1 MAAML
6 VAIAVSGILLSMA
19 MPAWK
24 QLAQR
29 EKEAELIFRGEQ
41 YARAIGL
48 FQRKYAGAFPP
59 SVDLLVEQKF
69 LRRKYK
75 DPMTKNGDFEI
86 LYQNSAAALPGQASE
101 SARMPGQ
108 RATQPTPQQ
117 PQQQGQL
124 QSAFGFTGQ
133 TAGPR
138 GGMLGVASKSKEKA
152 LRLYKG
158 RTRYNEWQFVYSAA
172 TNNPGAPGGPP
183 GLPRPGQGGTNPG
196 GGFPTPGGTGPGGG
210 FGPKT
215 GQPGTSPFG
224 QPGTSPFGRPGSS
237 PFGPST
243 APRPGTAR
251 PPQ

>member
-19 MPAWK
+19 MPYWR
-24 QLAQR
+24 QVQQR

-59 SVDLLVEQKF
+59 SLDVLLEQKF

-75 DPMTKNGDFEI
+75 DPMTKNGEFEI

-101 SARMPGQ
+101 SARLPGQ

-117 PQQQGQL
+117 AQPQ
-124 QSAFGFTGQ
+124 SVFGFTGQ
-133 TAGPR
+133 TVGPK
-138 GGMLGVASKSKEKA
+138 GGMLGVASKSKDKS

-172 TNNPGAPGGPP
+172 TNNPVAPPNQGGAA
-183 GLPRPGQGGTNPG
+183 GLPRPGQTSPRPG
-196 GGFPTPGGTGPGGG
+196 GPGGPGMGG
-210 FGPKT
+210 FG
-215 GQPGTSPFG
+215 GQGGFGSPGGVKPGTSPFG
-224 QPGTSPFGRPGSS
+224 APTKPGS
-237 PFGPST
+237 PKGPGGSYL
-243 APRPGTAR
+243 PE
-251 PPQ
+251 